1 MSKADRIEMIM
12 SQFISWYFSNLCYL
26 TFQISL
32 VTRKVFLW
40 VDFVSSHNILG
51 PPHKNIS
58 H

>member
-1 MSKADRIEMIM
+1 MSKADRIGMIM

-26 TFQISL
+26 TFQTSL

-40 VDFVSSHNILG
+40 VEFVSSHNILG
-51 PPHKNIS
+51 PLHKNIS